1 MTQTTLFY
9 IEKME
14 NDYNNPLDY
23 LKTLEDRNNYFYD
36 LVKDEIQL
44 NGKFKH
50 LLRVIDDLCGQVS
63 LFFYNK
69 ITIWLKP
76 KLSNGGDYALAK
88 LIKQNLS
95 IREIIIFL
103 IKRFE
108 SEIKNLLN
116 NKSKD
121 YINNF
126 GVYYYDDSLI
136 NDDCD
141 DYGHLFCEE
150 NLKKIIKNDNKIFKQ
165 HLRKLFEDFEL
176 NFDDFDEIC
185 DKYGLDKIK
194 VLGYDPLNLKT
205 KTDKNGQIMLDFE

>member
-1 MTQTTLFY
+1 MEQTTLFY
-9 IEKME
+9 INKME
-14 NDYNNPLDY
+14 IIYDNPLDY
-23 LKTLEDRNNYFYD
+23 LESLEDRNNYFYD

-63 LFFYNK
+63 LFFYKK

-95 IREIIIFL
+95 IREIIMFL

-108 SEIKNLLN
+108 SEIKNLFN

-141 DYGHLFCEE
+141 DYGEFFCEE
-150 NLKKIIKNDNKIFKQ
+150 NLKKIIKNDNEIFKQ
-165 HLRKLFEDFEL
+165 HLRKLFENFEL

-185 DKYGLDKIK
+185 QKYGLNKTE
-194 VLGYDPLNLKT
+194 VLGYDPQNLKT